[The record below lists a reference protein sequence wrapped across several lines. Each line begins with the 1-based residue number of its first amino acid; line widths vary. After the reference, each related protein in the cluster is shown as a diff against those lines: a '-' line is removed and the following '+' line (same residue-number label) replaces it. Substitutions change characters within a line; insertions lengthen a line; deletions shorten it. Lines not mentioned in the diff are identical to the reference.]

1 MRTWIIT
8 GVSSGFGY
16 ELTKQLLTKGE
27 RVIGTILKESDREKI
42 GVFLANDN
50 FEAPILDVTDIN
62 QSHQSDC

>member
-16 ELTKQLLTKGE
+16 ELTKQLLAKGE

-42 GVFLANDN
+42 GDFLANNN